1 MYSVVHMHHQS
12 TSSSPTSGDVETIHS
27 SSMSA
32 TPELTNKE
40 RRMARKAERKKEREE
55 LETKKTQMDSYEK
68 ASKKRAK
75 EETLTT
81 HASSSLDSNE
91 HSGMEHKDNNENA
104 QEDKTEDVEAMSH
117 KERRK
122 RRKMEKQAAASASQ
136 SGESSAPIPSRPQ
149 RSAYSVWI
157 GNLAFSTSADDLTEW
172 LQDQGIEGI
181 SRVHMT
187 SGARKFEH
195 NKGYVRDRKFSDS
208 YILDSHMSICLRKIR
223 LSGVWHFPNRS
234 SGGGIY

>member
-1 MYSVVHMHHQS
+1 M
-12 TSSSPTSGDVETIHS
+12 SSSPTSGDVEAIHS

-40 RRMARKAERKKEREE
+40 RRIARKAERKKEREE
-55 LETKKTQMDSYEK
+55 LVMKKTQIDSPEK

-81 HASSSLDSNE
+81 NASSSLDLNE
-91 HSGMEHKDNNENA
+91 HPGMEHKDNNENA
-104 QEDKTEDVEAMSH
+104 QEDKNEEVEAISH

-122 RRKMEKQAAASASQ
+122 RRKIEKQAVASASQ
-136 SGESSAPIPSRPQ
+136 STESSAPIPSRPQ

-195 NKGYVRDRKFSDS
+195 NKGYVRDRKFSTL
-208 YILDSHMSICLRKIR
+208 I
-223 LSGVWHFPNRS
+223 F
-234 SGGGIY
+234 

>member
-1 MYSVVHMHHQS
+1 MHQQS
-12 TSSSPTSGDVETIHS
+12 MSSSPTSGDVEAIHS

-40 RRMARKAERKKEREE
+40 RRIARKAERKKEREE
-55 LETKKTQMDSYEK
+55 LVMKKTQIDSPEK

-75 EETLTT
+75 ETLTT
-81 HASSSLDSNE
+81 NASSSLDLNE
-91 HSGMEHKDNNENA
+91 HPGMEHKDNNENA
-104 QEDKTEDVEAMSH
+104 QEDKNEEVEAISH

-122 RRKMEKQAAASASQ
+122 RRKIEKQAVASASQ
-136 SGESSAPIPSRPQ
+136 STESSAPIPSRPQ

-195 NKGYVRDRKFSDS
+195 NKGYVSDRKFSTL
-208 YILDSHMSICLRKIR
+208 I
-223 LSGVWHFPNRS
+223 F
-234 SGGGIY
+234 

>member
-1 MYSVVHMHHQS
+1 MHQQS
-12 TSSSPTSGDVETIHS
+12 MSSSPTSGDVEAIHS

-40 RRMARKAERKKEREE
+40 RRIARKAERKKEREE
-55 LETKKTQMDSYEK
+55 LVMKKTQIDSPEK

-81 HASSSLDSNE
+81 NASSSLDLNE
-91 HSGMEHKDNNENA
+91 HPGMEHKDNNENA
-104 QEDKTEDVEAMSH
+104 QEDKNEEVEAISH

-122 RRKMEKQAAASASQ
+122 RRKIEKQAVASASQ
-136 SGESSAPIPSRPQ
+136 STESSAPIPSRPQ

-195 NKGYVRDRKFSDS
+195 NKGYVRDRKFSTL
-208 YILDSHMSICLRKIR
+208 I
-223 LSGVWHFPNRS
+223 F
-234 SGGGIY
+234 

>member
-1 MYSVVHMHHQS
+1 MHQQS
-12 TSSSPTSGDVETIHS
+12 MSSSPTSGDVEAIHS

-40 RRMARKAERKKEREE
+40 RRIARKAERKKEREE
-55 LETKKTQMDSYEK
+55 LVMKKTQIDSPEK

-81 HASSSLDSNE
+81 NASSSLDLNE
-91 HSGMEHKDNNENA
+91 HPGMEHKDNNENA
-104 QEDKTEDVEAMSH
+104 QEDKNEEVEAISH

-122 RRKMEKQAAASASQ
+122 RRKIEKQAVASASQ
-136 SGESSAPIPSRPQ
+136 STESSAPIPSRPQ

-195 NKGYVRDRKFSDS
+195 NKGYVSDRKFST
-208 YILDSHMSICLRKIR
+208 LIC
-223 LSGVWHFPNRS
+223 
-234 SGGGIY
+234 

>member
-1 MYSVVHMHHQS
+1 M
-12 TSSSPTSGDVETIHS
+12 SSSPTSGDIEAIHS
-27 SSMSA
+27 SSMNA

-40 RRMARKAERKKEREE
+40 RRIARKAERKKEREE
-55 LETKKTQMDSYEK
+55 LVMKKTQIDSPEK

-81 HASSSLDSNE
+81 NASSSLDLNE
-91 HSGMEHKDNNENA
+91 HPGMEHKDNNEHA
-104 QEDKTEDVEAMSH
+104 QEDKTEEMEAISH

-122 RRKMEKQAAASASQ
+122 RRKMEKQAVGSASQ
-136 SGESSAPIPSRPQ
+136 STESSAPIPSRPQ

-157 GNLAFSTSADDLTEW
+157 GNLAFYTSADDLTEW

-195 NKGYVRDRKFSDS
+195 NKGYVRDRKFSTL
-208 YILDSHMSICLRKIR
+208 I
-223 LSGVWHFPNRS
+223 F
-234 SGGGIY
+234 

>member
-1 MYSVVHMHHQS
+1 MHQQS
-12 TSSSPTSGDVETIHS
+12 MSSSPTSGDVEAIHS

-40 RRMARKAERKKEREE
+40 RRIARKAERKKEREE
-55 LETKKTQMDSYEK
+55 LVMKKTQIDSPEK

-81 HASSSLDSNE
+81 NASSSLDLNE
-91 HSGMEHKDNNENA
+91 HPGMEHKDNNENA
-104 QEDKTEDVEAMSH
+104 QEDKTEEVEAISH

-122 RRKMEKQAAASASQ
+122 RRKIEKQAVASASQ
-136 SGESSAPIPSRPQ
+136 STESSAPIPSRPQ

-195 NKGYVRDRKFSDS
+195 NKGYVRDRKFSTL
-208 YILDSHMSICLRKIR
+208 I
-223 LSGVWHFPNRS
+223 F
-234 SGGGIY
+234 

>member
-1 MYSVVHMHHQS
+1 M
-12 TSSSPTSGDVETIHS
+12 SSSPTSGDVEAIHS

-40 RRMARKAERKKEREE
+40 RRIARKAERKKEREE
-55 LETKKTQMDSYEK
+55 LVMKKTQIDSPEK

-81 HASSSLDSNE
+81 NASSSLDSNE
-91 HSGMEHKDNNENA
+91 HPGMEHKDNNENA
-104 QEDKTEDVEAMSH
+104 QEDKTEEVEAISH

-122 RRKMEKQAAASASQ
+122 RRKIEKQAVASASQ
-136 SGESSAPIPSRPQ
+136 STESSAPIPSRPQ

-195 NKGYVRDRKFSDS
+195 NKGYVRDRKFSAL
-208 YILDSHMSICLRKIR
+208 I
-223 LSGVWHFPNRS
+223 F
-234 SGGGIY
+234 

>member
-1 MYSVVHMHHQS
+1 MHQQS
-12 TSSSPTSGDVETIHS
+12 MSSSPTSGDVEAIHS

-40 RRMARKAERKKEREE
+40 RRIARKAERKKEREE
-55 LETKKTQMDSYEK
+55 LVMKKTQRDSPEK

-81 HASSSLDSNE
+81 NASSSLDLNE
-91 HSGMEHKDNNENA
+91 HPGMEHKDNNENA
-104 QEDKTEDVEAMSH
+104 QEDKTEEVEAISH

-122 RRKMEKQAAASASQ
+122 RRKIEKQAVASASQ
-136 SGESSAPIPSRPQ
+136 STESSAPIPSRPQ

-195 NKGYVRDRKFSDS
+195 NKGYVNDRKFST
-208 YILDSHMSICLRKIR
+208 LIC
-223 LSGVWHFPNRS
+223 
-234 SGGGIY
+234 